1 MHEAQQP
8 PLPALVPMWSTVRAW
23 LEEWNILEKPAPPL
37 MSMASIG
44 PILGT
49 VLMYTVRTVAFIFGV
64 LPFLW
69 ILLCEC
75 RGLFKL
81 VLIKLLW
88 AKEEAAQTTLAHDD
102 NPSLTA
108 TSTAY
113 SAEAGKPAP
122 AITTSMLTIP
132 H

>member
-8 PLPALVPMWSTVRAW
+8 PLPALAPMWSTVRAW

-81 VLIKLLW
+81 VLISTSS
-88 AKEEAAQTTLAHDD
+88 ETNTR
-102 NPSLTA
+102 A
-108 TSTAY
+108 TMGQRRGGTNHPRS
-113 SAEAGKPAP
+113 
-122 AITTSMLTIP
+122 
-132 H
+132 